1 MEYKII
7 KGIRINNDTADTI
20 FTPSFRS
27 SDGSEFTINIDNEG
41 NISTDNVSSGNTG
54 KTLSTG
60 ASADGTFKM
69 VNDGRLYINEV
80 YCNDEGDEHT
90 AGYCS
95 HNFVE
100 LSNLTNFDINL
111 SGCSL
116 QYAIQE
122 NSWQVLPLKGVI
134 KAGSTFLIRGAQC
147 AAMDGAKIKVT
158 DYDIE
163 WRLPNDNTL
172 IKFSTERV
180 KFALMY
186 GITPIKGNTPY
197 TISNNGVTV
206 DAGFIDVVGISG
218 KQSADGSAN
227 SPYNGI
233 DLKNRLFKRYY
244 AMDPVKQATKAL
256 SARTSSADWNYVDLT
271 KDSGEII
278 PSVENFT
285 PKASKD
291 KKNIFYNKTKLI
303 VDKPS
308 MITCSFGI
316 QATDNGENSGAT
328 RCFNWVSKGLHNEYI
343 WIREQGHSTWGE
355 AHESI
360 KNSTD
365 DVEKY
370 YNRKCVEY
378 TDGSVFTAHK
388 YIKRNLRAGTYEYIA
403 GHKDK
408 KGNPILSACTDVRTF
423 TVRTTADVI
432 KDGFHFVQTS
442 DQQGFN
448 WDEYQVW
455 TAAANVIV
463 NEANKRPFEFMI
475 NTGDMTQN
483 GNRMGEWLDYF
494 NGKNDYLNNMEEMAT
509 IGNNDMSPAILYN
522 LGDGEDSSK
531 IDLQNIEFFYTFE
544 IDKNNP
550 PVFAVE
556 GKDIFVP
563 SIYSFNYGNVHF
575 LCMDSEIK
583 SDTEKLVYKL
593 GSDHNLYPKI
603 KGWAEKDMELNSG
616 YSWNIAYCH
625 EMPFTILTTSTTL
638 STAVLGELDRKGSNM
653 NINTPDGQGYW
664 FSEFCQTH
672 NIRLVLGGHKHTQAT
687 SYPLL
692 ENVLY
697 EGNIRTV
704 KSYHPIICV
713 DETTIGNFDGSTDLV
728 SVGDYKYPD
737 RWVERSED
745 ASGNVSYNVS
755 VNYTGQ
761 SRLCTFEFIKNLDAD
776 TTVPVVYAMSQATGY
791 KHTSNK
797 ELPAPNIPWLKN
809 YYPTSSSSA
818 NEGQKYPFFTVWSV
832 NENKIEGQVRK
843 IEGAFNDDGKF
854 DINIDGQY
862 VLNGFSS
869 IKDAHTNPLKSIN
882 GLSDNTAENSTEII
896 EITK

>member
-27 SDGSEFTINIDNEG
+27 SDGSEFTITVDNEG

-54 KTLSTG
+54 TTLSAG
-60 ASADGTFKM
+60 ANAQGTYDLVK
-69 VNDGRLYINEV
+69 GKLYINEV

-100 LSNLTNFDINL
+100 LSNLTDFDINL

-147 AAMDGAKIKVT
+147 AAMNGAKIKVT
-158 DYDIE
+158 DYDLE
-163 WRLPNDNTL
+163 WRLSNDNAL

-186 GITPIKGNTPY
+186 GTTAIKGNTPY
-197 TISNNGVTV
+197 SITSNKVVTV
-206 DAGFIDVVGISG
+206 DAGFIDVVGITG
-218 KQSADGSAN
+218 KQPADGATN
-227 SPYNGI
+227 QPYDGI

-244 AMDPVKQATKAL
+244 SMDPVKQATKAL
-256 SARTSSADWNYVDLT
+256 NARNSSADWNYVDLT
-271 KDSGEII
+271 KDDDEII
-278 PSVENFT
+278 PSIEDFT

-291 KKNIFYNKTKLI
+291 KKDIFYNKTKLF

-316 QATDNGENSGAT
+316 QATDNGKNSGAT

-343 WIREQGHSTWGE
+343 WIRKQGGNTWGE

-388 YIKRNLRAGTYEYIA
+388 YIERNISAGTYEYIA

-423 TVRTTADVI
+423 TVRTTTDVI
-432 KDGFHFVQTS
+432 KYGIHFVQTS

-455 TAAANVIV
+455 AAAANVIV
-463 NEANKRPFEFMI
+463 DEANKRPFEFML

-494 NGKNDYLNNMEEMAT
+494 NGKNEYLNNMEEMAT

-522 LGDGEDSSK
+522 LGDGEDYSK

-550 PVFAVE
+550 PVFAVG
-556 GKDIFVP
+556 GKDIFIP

-583 SDTEKLVYKL
+583 DNTEKLVYKL
-593 GSDHNLYPKI
+593 DNAHNLYPKI

-638 STAVLGELDRKGSNM
+638 STSTVLPEDKREGSNM
-653 NINTPDGQGYW
+653 NVNVPVNQKYW

-692 ENVLY
+692 ENVSY
-697 EGNIRTV
+697 EGDVRTV

-737 RWVERSED
+737 KWVDSSTGE
-745 ASGNVSYNVS
+745 VS

-761 SRLCTFEFIKNLDAD
+761 SRLCTFEFIKKLDAD

-797 ELPAPNIPWLKN
+797 ELPAPNIPWLRN
-809 YYPTSSSSA
+809 YYPTSTSTA
-818 NEGQKYPFFTVWSV
+818 NDGQKYPFFTVWSIT
-832 NENKIEGQVRK
+832 ENKIEGHVRK
-843 IEGAFNDDGKF
+843 VEGIFARKGKF
-854 DINIDGQY
+854 DINIEGQY
-862 VLNGFSS
+862 VMNGIPSLGS
-869 IKDAHTNPLKSIN
+869 NTDKLESIN
-882 GLSDNTAENSTEII
+882 GLTNGIAKDSSEII